1 MGTTDCGGTRHA
13 LLHDMSDTSE
23 QSSFVAKAATEP
35 PAKAAANATG
45 PGSSWP
51 DQLVRFGRAHPAL
64 TIVGVAGVGLAGGLE
79 MAAGVVVGAGV
90 AALIG
95 RSDGRGTAEP
105 VPEIRGRVRQLLD
118 RTPHDLK
125 QRARA
130 VVLAA
135 RGKITPPPEAE
146 HKPSPPKPEGG
157 ATQSPPA

>member
-1 MGTTDCGGTRHA
+1 
-13 LLHDMSDTSE
+13 MSDTSE
-23 QSSFVAKAATEP
+23 QSSFVATAATEP
-35 PAKAAANATG
+35 PAKVAANATG

-79 MAAGVVVGAGV
+79 MAAGVVLGAGF

-95 RSDGRGTAEP
+95 RSNDRGRGMAEP
-105 VPEIRGRVRQLLD
+105 APEARGRGMTEPAPETRGRMRQLLD

-146 HKPSPPKPEGG
+146 HKPPPPNPEVC
-157 ATQSPPA
+157 ATQRPPA